1 MSPLQ
6 GLAAKILNMKP
17 IVSVDAEGRSVLYGK
32 AFSTRANID
41 KILKMVADRHR
52 ERPLRSYAVVHA
64 RAPERAEQLARKLRE
79 IVGKDPLYIMEI
91 SPIVSLN
98 AGPGA
103 LSVVTMSE
111 E

>member
-1 MSPLQ
+1 
-6 GLAAKILNMKP
+6 
-17 IVSVDAEGRSVLYGK
+17 
-32 AFSTRANID
+32 
-41 KILKMVADRHR
+41 
-52 ERPLRSYAVVHA
+52 VHA
-64 RAPERAEQLARKLRE
+64 KAPERAEQLARRLRE